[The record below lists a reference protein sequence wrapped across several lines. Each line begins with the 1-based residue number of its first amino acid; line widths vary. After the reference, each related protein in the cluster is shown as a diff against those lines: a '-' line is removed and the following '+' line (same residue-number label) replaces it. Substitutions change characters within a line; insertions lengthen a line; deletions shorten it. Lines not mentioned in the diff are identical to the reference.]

1 MPTYLR
7 WIAAVTSAITAQ
19 FAYYI
24 LVGAI
29 AVGTQ
34 NRELSGGIGVLVIFG
49 QVLAGVVPALA
60 VNDWLAKRYPKD
72 MLPRPSQQ
80 RDEIAAPP
88 VSAPALPATVRRRSR
103 PSSPS
108 RRP

>member
-7 WIAAVTSAITAQ
+7 WIASVTSAITAQ

-60 VNDWLAKRYPKD
+60 VNDWLAKRYPKE
-72 MLPRPSQQ
+72 LPRPQSEQ
-80 RDEIAAPP
+80 RDEVAAPP
-88 VSAPALPATVRRRSR
+88 R
-103 PSSPS
+103 
-108 RRP
+108 